1 MNVAQETP
9 AQAWIMDWVDFLSE
23 MLPLIFLVAVL
34 IVGIALVVKAQ
45 GGLGKVIAF
54 GLGAALVFLFVTN
67 VETVA
72 DFFRE
77 ELPIQP

>member
-9 AQAWIMDWVDFLSE
+9 AQAWILDWVDFLSE
-23 MLPLIFLVAVL
+23 NLPAIFLVVVL
-34 IVGIALVVKAQ
+34 VVGIALVAKAQ

-67 VETVA
+67 VEA
-72 DFFRE
+72 ISAFFRE
-77 ELPIQP
+77 ELPIP